1 MNQQAMLRKIKQLQK
16 EMLDAQKE
24 VDESEFSATSGPI
37 TLVMLG
43 TKVIKEINVDRNF
56 KFEDSDDYEIFEDAL
71 VALSRQLSEEIDEYR
86 AEKMEKYSSMLGGM
100 GGLF

>member
-43 TKVIKEINVDRNF
+43 IKVIKEINVDRNF
-56 KFEDSDDYEIFEDAL
+56 KFEDSDDYEMFEDAL

>member
-56 KFEDSDDYEIFEDAL
+56 KFEDSDDYEMFEDAL